1 MIRRFKQWLI
11 SEFLPVYLKDSI
23 LKENT
28 ALRSKVA
35 DLEHRLETQRA
46 YSAGLEYAL
55 RRRITIRNEVSK

>member
-1 MIRRFKQWLI
+1 MHRLKQWLI
-11 SEFLPVYLKDSI
+11 SEFLPVYLKESI

-35 DLEHRLETQRA
+35 ELEHRLEAQRA

-55 RRRITIRNEVSK
+55 RRRITIRNEVQK

>member
-1 MIRRFKQWLI
+1 MHRLKQWLI
-11 SEFLPVYLKDSI
+11 SEFLPVYLKESI
-23 LKENT
+23 LKENA

-55 RRRITIRNEVSK
+55 RRRITIRNEVQK

>member
-1 MIRRFKQWLI
+1 MRRLKQWLI
-11 SEFLPVYLKDSI
+11 SEFLPVYLKESI

-35 DLEHRLETQRA
+35 DLENRLETQRA

-55 RRRITIRNEVSK
+55 RRRITIRNEVQK